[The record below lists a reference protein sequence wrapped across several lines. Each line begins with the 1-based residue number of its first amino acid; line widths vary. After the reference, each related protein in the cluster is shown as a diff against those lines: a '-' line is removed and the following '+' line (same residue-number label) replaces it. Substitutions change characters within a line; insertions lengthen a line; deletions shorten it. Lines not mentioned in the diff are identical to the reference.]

1 MLRRFFRKLT
11 KQLPARRPGHRF
23 AVEALESRAV
33 LSICGVTCGLTDG
46 MLTVQGTA
54 GDDDIAIRFDASSTS
69 ISVIGRNQELI
80 GQYSLNGIRALNVE
94 GLAGNDQFEI
104 DPRLHVNIQLN
115 GGEGEDALVG
125 AGTHVHDPGT
135 ASTFQQLS
143 VERSLPFTTNSL
155 LFGGNGTT
163 SSATQLSS
171 SLLNGSALPLQLTQS
186 AFFAADH
193 SAHSSG
199 SGDYLLSGLANH
211 MHDGASMAGVVS
223 AGVLVHSH
231 AASSRGLS
239 SPGSTTTD
247 STTLDSHDQHAGN
260 NGVTAS
266 PTKLVNKAC
275 TVSYTQ
281 GLVVT
286 AVDGKRECDCEEKKA
301 AADAIAKQLNEGGA
315 PFAGSLKLA
324 IADCLPCQRSLLAG
338 LPAELQTCALTPAD
352 AIDSALAELEIHGN
366 ACPDR
371 ASVARETDTTA
382 STWMDGVKFVGWSL
396 LTASVILAPTL
407 WNNEDDEEEADKRAE
422 PTDWFFGRLGAE
434 LLSER
439 I

>member
-1 MLRRFFRKLT
+1 M
-11 KQLPARRPGHRF
+11 H
-23 AVEALESRAV
+23 
-33 LSICGVTCGLTDG
+33 
-46 MLTVQGTA
+46 
-54 GDDDIAIRFDASSTS
+54 
-69 ISVIGRNQELI
+69 
-80 GQYSLNGIRALNVE
+80 
-94 GLAGNDQFEI
+94 
-104 DPRLHVNIQLN
+104 
-115 GGEGEDALVG
+115 DALVG
-125 AGTHVHDPGT
+125 AGAHVHDPGT
-135 ASTFQQLS
+135 TSTFQQLS
-143 VERSLPFTTNSL
+143 VERSLPFTSNSL

-171 SLLNGSALPLQLTQS
+171 SLLNSSSLPLQLTQP
-186 AFFAADH
+186 AFLAADH

-199 SGDYLLSGLANH
+199 SGDYLLSGLASHVHNSASLA
-211 MHDGASMAGVVS
+211 GAVS
-223 AGVLVHSH
+223 AGVLAHNH
-231 AASSRGLS
+231 AASLRSLS
-239 SPGSTTTD
+239 SPGSATTAD
-247 STTLDSHDQHAGN
+247 DTTLDSHDQHAGN

-286 AVDGKRECDCEEKKA
+286 AVDGKRECDCDEKKA
-301 AADAIAKQLNEGGA
+301 AADAIAKQLNEGGT
-315 PFAGSLKLA
+315 PFAGALKLA
-324 IADCLPCQRSLLAG
+324 IADCLPCQQSLLAG
-338 LPAELQTCALTPAD
+338 LPAELQTCALSPAD
-352 AIDSALAELEIHGN
+352 AVDLALPQLGIHGD

-407 WNNEDDEEEADKRAE
+407 WNNEDDEDEADKRAE
-422 PTDWFFGRLGAE
+422 PSDWFFGRLGAE